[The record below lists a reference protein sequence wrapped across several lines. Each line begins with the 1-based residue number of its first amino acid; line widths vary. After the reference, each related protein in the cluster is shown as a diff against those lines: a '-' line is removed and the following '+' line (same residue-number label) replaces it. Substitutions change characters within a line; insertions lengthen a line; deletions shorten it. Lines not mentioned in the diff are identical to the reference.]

1 MKRLTL
7 NEETIRIKNIM
18 GVLKEETEEDLRK
31 ILKDKFP
38 SHTFRGKI
46 ERQGDNIV
54 EKGFSKTRNSNFIS
68 TYKTSDDFFVTEIID
83 GPHKGLKLKRFEGRE
98 TEVIGKSDL
107 YTKYQE
113 KLKSYPCI
121 DKMERSKIRESGNGK
136 IVVGWENNGDGS
148 AGGTIYVVLDDN
160 TYYVRGGEI
169 DGEQGKF
176 SCDGKNIKWGEV
188 TKAGTS
194 KKVSRK
200 SSATYFSDVTNSDP
214 LKYGMRDSSI
224 EPENGLIYQLQKKL
238 KELNLYN
245 AEPDGQFG
253 PITYKAVV
261 EFQKTG
267 KDADGNPLVKD
278 GIAGPK
284 TIKALGLAD

>member
-1 MKRLTL
+1 
-7 NEETIRIKNIM
+7 M

-31 ILKDKFP
+31 ILKDKFKD
-38 SHTFRGKI
+38 HTFFGKL
-46 ERQGDNIV
+46 ERQGDKII
-54 EKGFSKTRNSNFIS
+54 EKGFSKRKNGNFIA
-68 TYKTSDDFFVTEIID
+68 TYKTSDDFMVTEYID
-83 GPHKGLKLKRFEGRE
+83 GPHKGLKIKLLTSGDGEIIE
-98 TEVIGKSDL
+98 KSDL
-107 YTKYQE
+107 HTKLEE
-113 KLKSYPCI
+113 KLKNYPCI
-121 DKMERSKIRESGNGK
+121 SNRIDRIIRQSGDGK
-136 IVVGWENNGDGS
+136 IVVGVDNNGDGAS
-148 AGGTIYVVLDDN
+148 GGIIYLVLDDN
-160 TYYVRGGEI
+160 TYYVRGGEL

-176 SCDGKNIKWGEV
+176 SCDGKKIKWGEV

-194 KKVSRK
+194 KKVSNK
-200 SSATYFSDVTNSDP
+200 SIIYFSDVTNSDP
-214 LKYGMRDSSI
+214 LKYGMRDSSV

-238 KELNLYN
+238 KELTLYN

-284 TIKALGLAD
+284 TIKALGLTD

>member
-31 ILKDKFP
+31 ILKDKFKD
-38 SHTFRGKI
+38 HTFFGKL
-46 ERQGDNIV
+46 ERQGDKII
-54 EKGFSKTRNSNFIS
+54 EKGFSKRKNGNFIA
-68 TYKTSDDFFVTEIID
+68 TYKTSDDFMVTEYID
-83 GPHKGLKLKRFEGRE
+83 GPHKGLKIKLLTSGDGEIIE
-98 TEVIGKSDL
+98 KSDL
-107 YTKYQE
+107 HTKLEE
-113 KLKSYPCI
+113 KLKNYPCI
-121 DKMERSKIRESGNGK
+121 SNRIDRIIRQSGDGK
-136 IVVGWENNGDGS
+136 IVVGVDNNGDGAS
-148 AGGTIYVVLDDN
+148 GGIIYLVLDDN
-160 TYYVRGGEI
+160 TYYVRGGEL

-176 SCDGKNIKWGEV
+176 SCDGKKIKWGEV

-194 KKVSRK
+194 KKVSNK
-200 SSATYFSDVTNSDP
+200 SIIYFSDVTNSDP
-214 LKYGMRDSSI
+214 LKYGMRDSSV

-238 KELNLYN
+238 KELTLYN

-284 TIKALGLAD
+284 TIKALGLTD